1 MGLSLFPNNMNMY
14 NNFDDAFRMQ
24 IELGNRDAMNL
35 RNKQNAAQLLPQQG
49 NNMMNSIRPQAR
61 QFQQQAPK
69 QGLLG
74 RFNNTMS
81 GLPMSA
87 NLGLLTAGASL
98 LDGGKIGNAVQA
110 GLGTYQGL
118 SEMEERK
125 KRQAAMAK
133 LVESGDFSQ
142 EEQALIAS
150 SNNPASVALQIRN
163 SKKVEKTVLSQRK
176 ELANAL
182 GYKPDSLEYRSVLAT
197 GSLPANTPPKTMQFD
212 GKLISIDGDKITT
225 LMDGDPDPTWTT
237 LTDVKEIENAK
248 KLIGIGKNDDI
259 AGLFSRKGEEL
270 KFTPL
275 KSGDGVTVN
284 IGKDG
289 EDSGLP
295 STDAVK
301 ELNKKYVPDLL
312 EWIQNG
318 KSDSQKLISQLEAVT
333 SVLSDPNGPNVS
345 GPLLNLI
352 PDSAKAFTP
361 DGRQAITV
369 RENVEEVVQRNL
381 KLILGGQFTEKE
393 GEKLV
398 KRAFNPALSEKE
410 NLIRVT
416 RLLNAMKAAAAAKEQ
431 MAAHFMEF
439 GELDKFDRNKI
450 PSMDDFNDALS
461 GLDKTKTNNNLNL
474 ISEEDY
480 KKYIEGN

>member
-1 MGLSLFPNNMNMY
+1 MAIFPDNMSMY
-14 NNFDDAFRMQ
+14 NNLNNAHARQ
-24 IELGNRDAMNL
+24 IQLGNRDAMNL
-35 RNKQNAAQLLPQQG
+35 RNAQNVSQLLPPQG

-74 RFNNTMS
+74 RFNNAM
-81 GLPMSA
+81 GNLPMSG
-87 NLGLLTAGASL
+87 NLGLLAAGASL
-98 LDGGKIGNAVQA
+98 LEGGKIGDAVQA

-225 LMDGDPDPTWTT
+225 LMEGDPDPTWTT
-237 LTDVKEIENAK
+237 LTNAKEIESAK
-248 KLIGIGKNDDI
+248 KLIGIGENDDI

-275 KSGDGVTVN
+275 KSGDGVIVN

-289 EDSGLP
+289 EDNGLP
-295 STDAVK
+295 GTDAVK
-301 ELNKKYVPDLL
+301 ELNKKYTTDLL
-312 EWIQNG
+312 DWEQNERA
-318 KSDSQKLISQLEAVT
+318 DSEKLISQLEAVT
-333 SVLSDPNGPNVS
+333 SVLSDPNFEVS
-345 GPLLNLI
+345 GPVLALI
-352 PDSAKAFTP
+352 PDFMKAFTEG
-361 DGRQAITV
+361 GRRGINV

-381 KLILGGQFTEKE
+381 KLILGGQFTERE

-398 KRAFNPALSEKE
+398 KRAYNPALSEE
-410 NLIRVT
+410 ANLIRVT
-416 RLLNAMKAAAAAKEQ
+416 RLLNAMKVGAAAKEQ
-431 MAAHFMEF
+431 MAEHFNKF
-439 GELDKFDRNKI
+439 GTLAGFDRSKI
-450 PSMDDFNDALS
+450 PSMSDFNSVLDELDNAKLTNGGENLSPDAM
-461 GLDKTKTNNNLNL
+461 KWMN
-474 ISEEDY
+474 E
-480 KKYIEGN
+480 

>member
-1 MGLSLFPNNMNMY
+1 
-14 NNFDDAFRMQ
+14 
-24 IELGNRDAMNL
+24 
-35 RNKQNAAQLLPQQG
+35 
-49 NNMMNSIRPQAR
+49 
-61 QFQQQAPK
+61 
-69 QGLLG
+69 
-74 RFNNTMS
+74 
-81 GLPMSA
+81 
-87 NLGLLTAGASL
+87 
-98 LDGGKIGNAVQA
+98 
-110 GLGTYQGL
+110 
-118 SEMEERK
+118 
-125 KRQAAMAK
+125 MAK

-212 GKLISIDGDKITT
+212 GKLISINGDKITT
-225 LMDGDPDPTWTT
+225 LMEGDPDPTWTT
-237 LTDVKEIENAK
+237 LTDAKEIENAK
-248 KLIGIGKNDDI
+248 KLIGIGENDDI
-259 AGLFSRKGEEL
+259 AGLFSRKGKEL

-275 KSGDGVTVN
+275 KSGDGVIVN
-284 IGKDG
+284 IGKDK
-289 EDSGLP
+289 ENNGLP
-295 STDAVK
+295 GTDAVK

-312 EWIQNG
+312 KWESNERA
-318 KSDSQKLISQLEAVT
+318 DAQKLILQLESVI
-333 SVLSDPNGPNVS
+333 SVLSDPDGPNVS
-345 GPLLNLI
+345 GPILNLV

-381 KLILGGQFTEKE
+381 KLILGGQFTERE

-398 KRAFNPALSEKE
+398 KRAFNPALSEEE

-416 RLLNAMKAAAAAKEQ
+416 RLLNAMKVAAAAKEQ
-431 MAAHFMEF
+431 MAAHFSKN
-439 GELDKFDRNKI
+439 GTLAGFDRSKI
-450 PSMDDFNDALS
+450 PSMSDFNFALD

-474 ISEEDY
+474 ISEEDF